1 MVSIIFIAIGSMVIG
16 GIVGFSAAAVCVASK
31 TRDCSECSE
40 EDGRGFIDTEELY
53 VDAINAMK
61 RYSRQGGK
69 VRCPICDYYIEECQ
83 CKYGGNAH
91 PDRSKQREV
100 VLDHLYLFS
109 EEQIRHIAKI
119 EKYQCISYTDPEMNK
134 IFESLKEGNGT
145 IDCND

>member
-16 GIVGFSAAAVCVASK
+16 GIVGFSAAAVCMASK
-31 TRDCSECSE
+31 TKDCSEYSK
-40 EDGRGFIDTEELY
+40 EDGR
-53 VDAINAMK
+53 
-61 RYSRQGGK
+61 GGK
-69 VRCPICDYYIEECQ
+69 VRCPICDYYIEKCQ

-91 PDRSKQREV
+91 PDRSKWREV

-134 IFESLKEGNGT
+134 IFESLKEGSGT
-145 IDCND
+145 IDCNG

>member
-16 GIVGFSAAAVCVASK
+16 GIVGFSAAAVCMASK
-31 TRDCSECSE
+31 TKDCSECSK
-40 EDGRGFIDTEELY
+40 EDEP
-53 VDAINAMK
+53 
-61 RYSRQGGK
+61 GGK
-69 VRCPICDYYIEECQ
+69 VKCPICDYYIEKCQ

-91 PDRSKQREV
+91 PDRSKWREV

-134 IFESLKEGNGT
+134 IFESLKEGSGT
-145 IDCND
+145 IDCNG